1 MPYPPPYHA
10 TTNPTVPYRTILHL
24 RRAIYDAQDAFLR
37 HAKFLVSRR
46 TFPAYFT
53 LVPEKT
59 LPFDYFPQA
68 RTHCIHP
75 RTIEARI

>member
-1 MPYPPPYHA
+1 MPYP
-10 TTNPTVPYRTILHL
+10 TTLHL

-37 HAKFLVSRR
+37 HAKFLVSKR

-59 LPFDYFPQA
+59 LPFDYFPQV
-68 RTHCIHP
+68 
-75 RTIEARI
+75 RI